1 MYLHDSLY
9 IYTIDMIL
17 RQIHYTGSEDSP
29 NSRNKEKSKNR
40 IHQIKS
46 LSHKSK
52 NKKSKN
58 ETDEGK

>member
-1 MYLHDSLY
+1 
-9 IYTIDMIL
+9 MIL